1 MEKRDTTSLL
11 AGGRSTMSP
20 SYSPQSVVLDH
31 GKGMRVWDREGKEY
45 LDFLGGIAVLSL
57 GHAHPAMVAALT
69 DQISKLTHIS
79 NIYFSEPQI
88 LLQEELVRRTF
99 ADRVFFCNSGA
110 EANEAAIKLA
120 RRHARIVQRSPKFEL
135 ITLEGSFHGRT
146 YGAVSATAQP
156 KYHEGFEPMV
166 PGFSYAK
173 FNDLASVEARWTA
186 HTAAV
191 MVEPV
196 QGEGGVRVA
205 SRPFMQGLRR
215 LCDERGALLIVD
227 EVQSGIGRTGRFL
240 ATEHYGIEPDIVTL
254 AKGLGGGVPIG
265 ATLATESVAAAFT
278 KGSHGTTFGGN
289 PLAARAALTVLET
302 VDREGLTEN
311 AARVGAYFLGRM
323 RALARTQPRIREVR
337 GLGLMVGVEVNGT
350 ADDATALMVKGV
362 QNGLLFNTAG
372 GNTLRFV
379 PPLVATEADVDLAV
393 AVLGVLF
400 AMPA

>member
-1 MEKRDTTSLL
+1 
-11 AGGRSTMSP
+11 
-20 SYSPQSVVLDH
+20 
-31 GKGMRVWDREGKEY
+31 
-45 LDFLGGIAVLSL
+45 
-57 GHAHPAMVAALT
+57 
-69 DQISKLTHIS
+69 
-79 NIYFSEPQI
+79 
-88 LLQEELVRRTF
+88 
-99 ADRVFFCNSGA
+99 
-110 EANEAAIKLA
+110 
-120 RRHARIVQRSPKFEL
+120 
-135 ITLEGSFHGRT
+135 
-146 YGAVSATAQP
+146 
-156 KYHEGFEPMV
+156 
-166 PGFSYAK
+166 
-173 FNDLASVEARWTA
+173 
-186 HTAAV
+186 
-191 MVEPV
+191 
-196 QGEGGVRVA
+196 
-205 SRPFMQGLRR
+205 
-215 LCDERGALLIVD
+215 
-227 EVQSGIGRTGRFL
+227 VQSGIGRTGRFL

-265 ATLATESVAAAFT
+265 ATLAKESVAAAFT

-302 VDREGLTEN
+302 LDREALTGN

-350 ADDATALMVKGV
+350 ADEATALMVKGV

>member
-1 MEKRDTTSLL
+1 MEKRETTSLL

-173 FNDLASVEARWTA
+173 FNDLASVEACWTA

-350 ADDATALMVKGV
+350 ADDAAALMAKGV
-362 QNGLLFNTAG
+362 QHGLLFNTAG

-393 AVLGVLF
+393 AVLAALF

>member
-1 MEKRDTTSLL
+1 
-11 AGGRSTMSP
+11 
-20 SYSPQSVVLDH
+20 
-31 GKGMRVWDREGKEY
+31 
-45 LDFLGGIAVLSL
+45 
-57 GHAHPAMVAALT
+57 
-69 DQISKLTHIS
+69 
-79 NIYFSEPQI
+79 
-88 LLQEELVRRTF
+88 
-99 ADRVFFCNSGA
+99 
-110 EANEAAIKLA
+110 
-120 RRHARIVQRSPKFEL
+120 
-135 ITLEGSFHGRT
+135 
-146 YGAVSATAQP
+146 
-156 KYHEGFEPMV
+156 MV

-205 SRPFMQGLRR
+205 SRTFMQGLRR

-265 ATLATESVAAAFT
+265 ATLAKESVAAAFT

-302 VDREGLTEN
+302 LDREALTGN

-350 ADDATALMVKGV
+350 ADEATALMVKGV